1 MLTVTVSIAP
11 ICKQGPQAKPP
22 RSSLIGKVRT
32 ELKATKTTEA
42 TKQYPKPV
50 TMVLPAYV
58 YKKPDSNVPTSLPPA
73 LHSSQM
79 SCATLVKENGKKTYF
94 LVRWPMPLASS
105 VYVFRALIYFIY
117 AIQHNAIIIVQTL
130 PALAE

>member
-1 MLTVTVSIAP
+1 MHFTVSSQCISQRSAQYYSYNTPAITFLTIFVQLHQLASKVHSSSLNAYCDCSIAP

-32 ELKATKTTEA
+32 ELKATKPTEA

-73 LHSSQM
+73 EQSNQLRNLSNR
-79 SCATLVKENGKKTYF
+79 E
-94 LVRWPMPLASS
+94 W
-105 VYVFRALIYFIY
+105 
-117 AIQHNAIIIVQTL
+117 
-130 PALAE
+130 